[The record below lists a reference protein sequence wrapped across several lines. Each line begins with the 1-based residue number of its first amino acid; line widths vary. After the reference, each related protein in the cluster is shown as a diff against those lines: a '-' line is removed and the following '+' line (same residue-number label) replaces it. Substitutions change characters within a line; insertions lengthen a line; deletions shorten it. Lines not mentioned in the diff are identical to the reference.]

1 MLDLYMLHRPIRDTQ
16 DFLLSNYF
24 AEGLRITFGVLCPS
38 LIMAHFGMLQ
48 YGMTLSLGALCVSI
62 VDSPGPIHHRRNAM
76 FVTTALLFL
85 VTIIVGLTNRS
96 DLFTGILLVVFSF
109 VFSMLFLY
117 GNRAAS
123 IGTSVLLIM
132 ILSIDD
138 VRPWQ
143 EVIFYSMLVF
153 IGSIWYTSLSYLIYR
168 LRPYRLAQQ
177 TLSDSIHEVA
187 DFLRAKAKFYS
198 QNTNYEKNY
207 ADLLQLQVDVH
218 QKQDEVREVLF
229 KTREIVRESTPQGRF
244 LLIVF
249 TDMVDLFEQVM
260 STYYNYKQLHEQ
272 FDSVGILAHYEE
284 AINKIADSLD
294 DIAFALKSGGTPH
307 LAGNLEKDLEK
318 LRQEISDLEQHKNKE
333 YNTLGIIA
341 LRNIEVNIE
350 NIVARIKTI
359 NKYFNKKEQRKIKK
373 GEVDVGKF
381 VNSQEINT
389 KLLLNNLTFSSST
402 FRHSVRVAIVMLV
415 GFVAARS
422 LDFAHS
428 YWILLTILVISK
440 PGFSLTKERN
450 YHRIIGTILGAFIGM
465 GILHYIHDKNTLF
478 IILILFMIAGYS
490 FQRKNYV
497 VSVIFMT
504 PYILIIFDFLGM
516 GTMSIAT
523 ERIYD
528 TLIGSGIA
536 FIGSYS
542 LFPNWEHEKLKEAM
556 ADMIK
561 SNQWYFKEVTKL
573 YFEKGF
579 DLTNYKLARKDVY
592 VSTSN
597 LASMFQRMFSEPK
610 SKQVYMKE
618 LHQFTVLNHLLS
630 SYIASLSLYI
640 KEHNFVCVSYQ
651 DIKPIAE
658 NTNYLLENAGENL
671 NKQNDEL
678 SNVPLIRL
686 KNTSGFELSDADVVI
701 AEQFDLI
708 QKVSY
713 DIFKLTEKI
722 KI

>member
-1 MLDLYMLHRPIRDTQ
+1 MLQRPIRDTQ

-48 YGMTLSLGALCVSI
+48 FGMTLSLGALCVSI

-85 VTIIVGLTNRS
+85 VSIIVGLTNKS
-96 DLFTGILLVVFSF
+96 DIFIGILLVAFSF
-109 VFSMLFLY
+109 IFSMLFLY
-117 GNRAAS
+117 GARAAS
-123 IGTSVLLIM
+123 IGTSVLLVM

-138 VRPWQ
+138 VRPWK
-143 EVIFYSMLVF
+143 EVIFYSMLVLL
-153 IGSIWYTSLSYLIYR
+153 GGIWYTSLSYIIYR

-177 TLSDSIHEVA
+177 TLSDSIHEIA

-198 QNTNYEKNY
+198 QHTNYEKNY

-249 TDMVDLFEQVM
+249 TDTVDLFEQVM

-272 FDSVGILAHYEE
+272 FDSVGILSHYEE

-294 DIAFALKSGGTPH
+294 DIAFSLKSGGTPT
-307 LAGNLEKDLEK
+307 LAGNLENDLAK
-318 LRQEISDLEQHKNKE
+318 LRQEISDLEQNKSE
-333 YNTLGIIA
+333 QYNTLGIIA

-350 NIVARIKTI
+350 NIVGRIKTI
-359 NKYFNKKEQRKIKK
+359 NKYFNKNEQSKIKK
-373 GEVDVGKF
+373 GDVDVGKF
-381 VNSQEINT
+381 VTSQEINV
-389 KLLLNNLTFSSST
+389 KLLINNLTFSSST
-402 FRHSVRVAIVMLV
+402 FRHSVRVAIVMFI
-415 GFVAARS
+415 GFVVAKS

-450 YHRIIGTILGAFIGM
+450 YHRIIGTVAGAFIGM
-465 GILHYIHDKNTLF
+465 GVLHYVHDKNTLF
-478 IILILFMIAGYS
+478 VILILFMIAGYS

-497 VSVIFMT
+497 VSVLFMT
-504 PYILIIFDFLGM
+504 PYILIMFDFLGM
-516 GTMSIAT
+516 GTMSIAK

-536 FIGSYS
+536 LMASYS
-542 LFPNWEHEKLKEAM
+542 LFPNWEHEKVKEAM
-556 ADMIK
+556 TDMIK
-561 SNQWYFKEVTKL
+561 SNQWYFTEVTKL

-579 DLTNYKLARKDVY
+579 DLTNYKLARKEVY
-592 VSTSN
+592 VKTSN

-610 SKQVYMKE
+610 SKQVHIKE

-640 KEHNFVCVSYQ
+640 KEHHFVCVNYQ
-651 DIKPIAE
+651 DIKPIAD
-658 NTNYLLENAGENL
+658 NTIYLLENAEENL
-671 NKQNDEL
+671 RKDTTAA
-678 SNVPLIRL
+678 SNVPLIRR
-686 KNTSGFELSDADVVI
+686 KNAAGIPLSDTDIVI
-701 AEQFDLI
+701 EEQFDLI

>member
-1 MLDLYMLHRPIRDTQ
+1 MLNRPIRDTQ

-48 YGMTLSLGALCVSI
+48 FGMTLSLGALCVSI

-85 VTIIVGLTNRS
+85 VTIIVGLTNKS
-96 DLFTGILLVVFSF
+96 DIFIGILLVVFSF
-109 VFSMLFLY
+109 VFSMFFLY
-117 GNRAAS
+117 GARASS

-138 VRPWQ
+138 VRPWK

-153 IGSIWYTSLSYLIYR
+153 IGSIWYTSLSYVIYR

-177 TLSDSIHEVA
+177 TLSDSIHEIA
-187 DFLRAKAKFYS
+187 EFLRAKAKFYS

-218 QKQDEVREVLF
+218 EKQDEVREVLF

-249 TDMVDLFEQVM
+249 TDTVDLYEQVM

-272 FDSVGILAHYEE
+272 FDAVGILSHYEE

-294 DIAFALKSGGTPH
+294 DIAFALKSGGTPT
-307 LAGNLEKDLEK
+307 LAENLENDLVN
-318 LRQEISDLEQHKNKE
+318 LRQEISDLELHKSE
-333 YNTLGIIA
+333 QYNTLGIIA

-350 NIVARIKTI
+350 NIVGRIKTI
-359 NKYFNKKEQRKIKK
+359 NKYFSKKEQREIKK
-373 GEVDVGKF
+373 GDVDVAKF
-381 VNSQEINT
+381 VTSQEINI

-402 FRHSVRVAIVMLV
+402 FRHSVRVAIVMLI
-415 GFVAARS
+415 GFVVARS
-422 LDFAHS
+422 LDFSHS

-450 YHRIIGTILGAFIGM
+450 YHRIIGTVIGAFMGV
-465 GILHYIHDKNTLF
+465 GILHYVHDKNALF
-478 IILILFMIAGYS
+478 VILILFMLASYS

-497 VSVIFMT
+497 VSVLFMT
-504 PYILIIFDFLGM
+504 PYILIMFDFLGM
-516 GTMSIAT
+516 GVMSIAK

-536 FIGSYS
+536 LTASYS
-542 LFPNWEHEKLKEAM
+542 LFPNWEHEKVKEAM
-556 ADMIK
+556 IDMIR
-561 SNQWYFKEVTKL
+561 SNRWYFTEVTKL

-579 DLTNYKLARKDVY
+579 DLTNYKLARKEVY
-592 VSTSN
+592 VNTSN

-610 SKQVYMKE
+610 SKQIHIKE

-640 KEHNFVCVSYQ
+640 KEHHFVCVNYQ
-651 DIKPIAE
+651 DIRPIAD
-658 NTNYLLENAGENL
+658 NTTYLLENAEENL
-671 NKQNDEL
+671 NKQITEL
-678 SNVPLIRL
+678 SNVPLIRR
-686 KNTSGFELSDADVVI
+686 KNTADIPLSENDIVI
-701 AEQFDLI
+701 EEQFDLI